1 MAEGLFHEA
10 ILDGPSAAHAPI
22 GSGHFLDHA
31 ELDAVGGSETL
42 GMLGY
47 EVIKTRTRFV
57 FQNHAPSQEGVANG
71 VSGRAFLPLGGDRS
85 SGAGRVGTG
94 RVASSE

>member
-1 MAEGLFHEA
+1 MEQVQLGGGGQFGEGVGDAGGL
-10 ILDGPSAAHAPI
+10 
-22 GSGHFLDHA
+22 
-31 ELDAVGGSETL
+31 AVGGSETL

-57 FQNHAPSQEGVANG
+57 FQNRARSQEGVANG
-71 VSGRAFLPLGGDRS
+71 VSGRALFPLGGDRP

-94 RVASSE
+94 RFTRNRKRGGGV